1 MPERPKNRGSIPPV
15 EWPAKTAPEKS
26 PADPAL
32 DKGKVVHDSRGN
44 ARWDLGLDTAR
55 VKKLTTSQLLKKL
68 DVEELSLLDEPPAR
82 SKPGGGFEPYQPATD
97 REPPQPPQRG
107 LRKR

>member
-15 EWPAKTAPEKS
+15 EWPTKPAPEKS
-26 PADPAL
+26 PADPTA

-68 DVEELSLLDEPPAR
+68 DVEELSLLDDAPAKP
-82 SKPGGGFEPYQPATD
+82 KPGGGFDPYQPATD
-97 REPPQPPQRG
+97 RAPPQPPQRG